1 MLGGGI
7 MKIVV
12 FSDSHNDTETM
23 SKVLI
28 NINPDMVIHLGDHL
42 SDALELQKAFKEI
55 PMEFVK
61 GNTDSTFNYQTEK
74 VIVLNET
81 KIFISHG
88 DRYNVGEELE
98 PFVQKGRDTFSK
110 LVLFGHTH
118 KPYLNNTGEIIV
130 MNPGRIGR
138 KSSKQIN
145 ATFGIVELIEQ
156 SINCNI
162 IEFNSLVKLV

>member
-1 MLGGGI
+1 

-23 SKVLI
+23 FKVVEK
-28 NINPDMVIHLGDHL
+28 INPDMVIHLGDHL
-42 SDALELQKAFKEI
+42 PDAFELQKTFEEI

-61 GNTDSTFNYQTEK
+61 GNTDSTYDYKTEK
-74 VIVLNET
+74 VISANET

-88 DRYNVGEELE
+88 DSYNVGEGLE
-98 PFVQKGRDTFSK
+98 RIIQKGRDTLSK

-118 KPYLNNTGEIIV
+118 KPYLNNTGEIII

-145 ATFGIVELIEQ
+145 ATFGIVELIEHNVNC
-156 SINCNI
+156 SIL
-162 IEFNSLVKLV
+162 EFNSLIKSE